1 MGADAGGTVKVGEWT
16 AAFRRQAVTQP
27 QVAEV
32 VDVWHSVSSSGRSV
46 VRAEGVDVRLDGAP
60 LGPRNVVHEADSLVV
75 MTGVDETWT
84 VSRAEEAS
92 LCSRS
97 NLGSRI
103 RHQRAF
109 SIRVTNGSS
118 VAGSVRVVEPL
129 PRSRQLEIE
138 LNPEELDGGVVDAVN
153 EAVVWELQLKPGE
166 SRTLRFA
173 YAVEHDRDVR
183 VSGFN

>member
-1 MGADAGGTVKVGEWT
+1 
-16 AAFRRQAVTQP
+16 
-27 QVAEV
+27 
-32 VDVWHSVSSSGRSV
+32 
-46 VRAEGVDVRLDGAP
+46 
-60 LGPRNVVHEADSLVV
+60 

-129 PRSRQLEIE
+129 PRSRELEIE